1 MCCCRSVGGV
11 MVVVLVVAVVVV
23 VVRMVVVVV
32 VRAVVP
38 PVFSSRRAI
47 TFRAG
52 FFVSSDFIRCRRTS
66 GLVLQGKA
74 SLMIYAYIQ
83 RTGSETLGKKQLCS
97 ICMYNL

>member
-1 MCCCRSVGGV
+1 
-11 MVVVLVVAVVVV
+11 MVVVLVVAVVVVVVRMV

-66 GLVLQGKA
+66 GLVLQGNTR
-74 SLMIYAYIQ
+74 LMIQ
-83 RTGSETLGKKQLCS
+83 RTGSEPVGKKPLGKNAKGGS
-97 ICMYNL
+97 IILQ

>member
-1 MCCCRSVGGV
+1 

-23 VVRMVVVVV
+23 VVVVV

-74 SLMIYAYIQ
+74 RLMIQ
-83 RTGSETLGKKQLCS
+83 RTGSEPVGKEPLGKNAKGGS
-97 ICMYNL
+97 IILQCMCLQFVHGLG